1 MKKSDYVLLLKLL
14 QEYAPHGHPD
24 FIPNAVEAIRLH
36 SDKSWDYAGE
46 GDPLGNFNRVAAMC
60 DALFTDGNP
69 LDLSDPQRNKPL
81 MVLLTYMAKQFDAI
95 IDATGHG
102 RAMKVEELSGKLTD
116 ISIYA
121 QLGRIM
127 VENAR

>member
-1 MKKSDYVLLLKLL
+1 MKKSDYTLLLKLL
-14 QEYAPHGHPD
+14 QEYAPHGHSD

-36 SDKSWDYAGE
+36 SDKNWDYAGE
-46 GDPLGNFNRVAAMC
+46 GDPLGNFNRVASMTS
-60 DALFTDGNP
+60 ALMSGGGSP
-69 LDLSDPQRNKPL
+69 LH
-81 MVLLTYMAKQFDAI
+81 VLLIYMAKQFDAL

-102 RAMKVEELSGKLTD
+102 RKMKVEELSGKLVD

-127 VENAR
+127 AEGR

>member
-1 MKKSDYVLLLKLL
+1 MKKSDYVAILKLL

-24 FIPNAVEAIRLH
+24 FIPNMVEAIRLH
-36 SDKSWDYAGE
+36 SDKNWDYAGD

-60 DALFTDGNP
+60 
-69 LDLSDPQRNKPL
+69 KPL
-81 MVLLTYMAKQFDAI
+81 FRSTYTSQEEAIPFQVLLLYMAKQFDAV
-95 IDATGHG
+95 IDSVGHG
-102 RAMKVEELSGKLTD
+102 REMKVEALSDKLVD

-127 VENAR
+127 LEEK